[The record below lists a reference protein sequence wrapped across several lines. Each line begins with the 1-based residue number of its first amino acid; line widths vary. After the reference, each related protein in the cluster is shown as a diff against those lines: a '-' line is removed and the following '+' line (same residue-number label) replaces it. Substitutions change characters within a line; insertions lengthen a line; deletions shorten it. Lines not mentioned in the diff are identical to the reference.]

1 MGDPAATARVLW
13 RLVKPEYAPGLD
25 GEGARLAGGRW
36 NSPGRAVVYCSE
48 SLALAVLESF
58 VHLPPSM
65 RGAARLPEMTAVR
78 LALPEGAGV
87 WEPEEAELPEPGDAE
102 ACREFG
108 DEWLAAGRT
117 LALRLPSAVV
127 PLERNVL
134 INPAHPD
141 AGRIVVLAREPF
153 RFDARMGA

>member
-1 MGDPAATARVLW
+1 MASTADRVLW
-13 RLVKPEYAPGLD
+13 RLVKPDYAPGLD

-58 VHLPPSM
+58 VHLPPAM
-65 RGAARLPEMTAVR
+65 RGAARLPEMTAVK
-78 LALPEGAGV
+78 LALPEGAEL
-87 WEPEEAELPEPGDAE
+87 WAPEEAELPEPGDAE

-117 LALRLPSAVV
+117 LALRVPSAVV
-127 PLERNVL
+127 PLECNVL
-134 INPAHPD
+134 VNPAHAD
-141 AGRIVVLAREPF
+141 AAGIEVLAEAPF
-153 RFDARMGA
+153 RFDRRMGA